1 MLKVKIFVVLAI
13 AIADLVF
20 VPSLLRIPEYIEI
33 NPVETMKKWASSVD
47 LVESWFLMLDSETTL
62 RLFMY
67 VQAPILLFTLSLFL
81 MGPIKI
87 KNEKL
92 KGLGGPEATGKG
104 QFGTARFSTNKEM
117 QSSNG
122 TWIMTNGTR
131 PNSGGVVLGMDS
143 KTQRAYYV
151 HDASHTLLL
160 GSTRSGKSRKSLM
173 PSIYLTGKA
182 GESMVI
188 TDPKGELFNLTSGYL
203 KSEGYK
209 VIKIDL
215 RDPGKKSNTWNP
227 MQTVVEALND
237 PELSKQDQLALATER
252 ARDLAY
258 MIVFQKERKGDPIWA
273 NGELS
278 VTTALIMYIAIE
290 ETNPAK
296 QNLISVFRLLRDFG
310 QPIVDPDTSE
320 EYIPLNNLMMELNHE
335 HPARD
340 AFTVAALAPSR
351 QRGSFFSGAASNL
364 LLFSDPNIALM
375 TEENDHRLEDIGT
388 VKSVVFLVIPDE
400 TTSRHLL
407 ASLYIDQLYS
417 KLVKEANYFGGR
429 LPVQVNFFLDEFG
442 NMPQISKF
450 DTKITVAAG
459 RGMRF
464 TLALQD
470 LNQLK
475 TTYGDAAKTIT
486 GNCLVWI
493 FLRTT
498 DIDTAKAISEKTG
511 KYTISTNSVSN
522 NYKNLEASGT
532 TSTSLTSRSLLLP
545 DEIERWPSGMT
556 LILRSGQ
563 FPSKLT
569 APDISEWSAM
579 NEFNKHKPVLIERRN
594 AEKLLQV
601 IEVVE
606 KKLESKTESVKKEK
620 SALEQIRELE
630 GGNELDEF
638 QEEQAK

>member
-1 MLKVKIFVVLAI
+1 MLKAKLFVVLAI
-13 AIADLVF
+13 ALVDLAF
-20 VPSLLRIPEYIEI
+20 VPSLLRIPEYAKN
-33 NPVETMKKWASSVD
+33 NPVDTMKNWASSID
-47 LVESWFLMLDSETTL
+47 LLESWFLMLDSEVAL
-62 RLFMY
+62 KLFMY
-67 VQAPILLFTLSLFL
+67 LQAPVFLFMLSLFL
-81 MGPIKI
+81 MGPVKI

-104 QFGTARFSTNKEM
+104 QFGTARFSSEKEM
-117 QSSNG
+117 QKSNG
-122 TWIMTNGTR
+122 TWVMKNGTS
-131 PNSGGVVLGMDS
+131 PKSGGVVLGMDI

-151 HDASHTLLL
+151 NDASHTLLL

-188 TDPKGELFNLTSGYL
+188 TDPKGELFNTTSGYL
-203 KSEGYK
+203 KNEGYK

-237 PELSKQDQLALATER
+237 PSLSRQDQIALATER
-252 ARDLAY
+252 AADLAF
-258 MIVFQKERKGDPIWA
+258 MIVFQKERKGDPIWS

-278 VTTALIMYIAIE
+278 VTKALIMYVAIE

-310 QPIVDPDTSE
+310 QPIFDPETAE
-320 EYIPLNNLMMELNHE
+320 EFIPLNNLMMELDHE

-375 TEENDHRLEDIGT
+375 TESNDHRLEDIGK
-388 VKSVVFLVIPDE
+388 VKSVVYLVIPDE

-417 KLVKEANYFGGR
+417 KLVKEANDFGGT
-429 LPVQVNFFLDEFG
+429 LPIQVNFFLDEFG

-475 TTYGDAAKTIT
+475 TIYGDTSKTIT

-545 DEIERWPSGMT
+545 DEIERWPNGMT

-569 APDISEWSAM
+569 APDISEWHAM
-579 NEFNKHKPVLIERRN
+579 NEFKKHSPVIIERRN
-594 AEKLLQV
+594 VENLSEV
-601 IEVVE
+601 IKVVE
-606 KKLESKTESVKKEK
+606 KEVEVIVESSKKEK
-620 SALEQIRELE
+620 SALEKIRELE
-630 GGNELDEF
+630 GGIEVNEL
-638 QEEQAK
+638 QEEHSN